1 MRFPKIA
8 TAIIFTLA
16 TAFCGAEDELF
27 LRQTILDSVPLPT
40 TVNRTYR
47 LLPPLNPGT
56 NPDEKFPLVIYLHGG
71 GSRGDDNAKQI
82 SEPLPKLLATPELR
96 EKFPCFVLV
105 PQCRDGDGA
114 DGRPNNWTKWDAQK
128 GAAPALWLKSDE
140 EPGDQLRAAM
150 AALEDVLDKQ
160 PIDRSRVYLTGVSM
174 GGSGSWSW
182 AARQPEKFT
191 ALLTVCGLSE
201 VSRAAPIAKVPVWT
215 FHGAKDE
222 VVPVQRTRDLV
233 AALQAAGGTVKYTEY
248 PEGGHGVANQ
258 AFTENDHEA
267 LKWLFSQHR

>member
-1 MRFPKIA
+1 MKPALLLAAFS
-8 TAIIFTLA
+8 IISA
-16 TAFCGAEDELF
+16 AVSPAEEELY
-27 LRQTILDSVPLPT
+27 LRQTVLDSVPLPT

-47 LLPPLNPGT
+47 LLQPAGLAGKPN
-56 NPDEKFPLVIYLHGG
+56 EKFPVVIYLHGG
-71 GSRGDDNAKQI
+71 GSRGDDNGRQI
-82 SEPLPKLLATPELR
+82 TEALPKLLATPEMR

-114 DGRPNNWTKWDAQK
+114 DGRPNNWTKWDTQK
-128 GAAPALWLKSDE
+128 GTAPALWLKSDE
-140 EPGDQLRAAM
+140 EPSDQLRAAM
-150 AALEDVLDKQ
+150 AALGDVLARQ
-160 PIDRSRVYLTGVSM
+160 PVDPARVYLTGVSM

-182 AARQPEKFT
+182 AARQPEKFA

-233 AALQAAGGTVKYTEY
+233 AAIQAAGGNVKFTEY
-248 PEGGHGVANQ
+248 PEGGHGIAQQ
-258 AFTENDHEA
+258 AFTENDYA
-267 LKWLFSQHR
+267 SLKWLFEQRR